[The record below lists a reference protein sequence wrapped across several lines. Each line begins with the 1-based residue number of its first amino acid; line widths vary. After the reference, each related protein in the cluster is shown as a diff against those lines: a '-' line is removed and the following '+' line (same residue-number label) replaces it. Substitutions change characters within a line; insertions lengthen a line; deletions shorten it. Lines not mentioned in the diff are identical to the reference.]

1 MKTESTQERLRLSQE
16 TPRRSQRIRLQ
27 VPVFVRGVEVGGA
40 DFVELTKTLNISAS
54 GACIAS
60 THVMRPDK
68 VVQLTFPAPS
78 SVFSSTIPAETPP
91 IPARVKRQEPS
102 GELRLIGVE
111 FLRPLE

>member
-1 MKTESTQERLRLSQE
+1 
-16 TPRRSQRIRLQ
+16 

-54 GACIAS
+54 GACIVS
-60 THVMRPDK
+60 THAMRPDQM
-68 VVQLTFPAPS
+68 VQLTFPAPS